1 MFKKITLRNYR
12 THRDTT
18 LELQPIT
25 LLIGNNSSGKS
36 NFLSGIQHFSLL
48 IRRGNPIKEED
59 PIVEAR
65 DYFPHR
71 YRLANDDESMSIEI
85 EWSKN
90 NHFVKYYMELYKYVN
105 FAENVACREK
115 IELISNQSEVQR
127 FENGYQAETN
137 LLELQSQIRT
147 AENIKEKELLNDFF
161 RDFAYT
167 FSYHL
172 QPSFLKGIVED
183 PKKRKFDNDENSDEN
198 RIKIRMNSDLGYEG
212 GNLQNLI
219 KHVKNNEE
227 RVFSRFLTLMRRFA
241 SKNFQGIRY
250 DDKKSQLLWEFDLGR
265 TTTDRLVDEFSPNVI
280 SDGLI
285 KAAAIALLVSIQRP
299 PALILIEEIENGI
312 NPGNIQEL
320 IYWLWQA
327 TAPNQQDFT
336 PQFILTSHSPSVL
349 REFHQD
355 LHSVY
360 TFRLNKRN
368 ESDVR
373 SLSKALDILVGIGT
387 IEEGE
392 IIEDE
397 KTGERQ
403 VQIPKYKLAE
413 LWYDGIIG

>member
-36 NFLSGIQHFSLL
+36 NLLSGIQHFSLL

-71 YRLANDDESMSIEI
+71 YRLANDDESMFIEI

-172 QPSFLKGIVED
+172 QLF
-183 PKKRKFDNDENSDEN
+183 
-198 RIKIRMNSDLGYEG
+198 
-212 GNLQNLI
+212 
-219 KHVKNNEE
+219 
-227 RVFSRFLTLMRRFA
+227 
-241 SKNFQGIRY
+241 
-250 DDKKSQLLWEFDLGR
+250 
-265 TTTDRLVDEFSPNVI
+265 
-280 SDGLI
+280 
-285 KAAAIALLVSIQRP
+285 
-299 PALILIEEIENGI
+299 
-312 NPGNIQEL
+312 
-320 IYWLWQA
+320 
-327 TAPNQQDFT
+327 
-336 PQFILTSHSPSVL
+336 
-349 REFHQD
+349 
-355 LHSVY
+355 
-360 TFRLNKRN
+360 
-368 ESDVR
+368 
-373 SLSKALDILVGIGT
+373 
-387 IEEGE
+387 
-392 IIEDE
+392 
-397 KTGERQ
+397 
-403 VQIPKYKLAE
+403 
-413 LWYDGIIG
+413 